1 DLKVHVSC
9 EVYTI
14 LTRIWDPAA
23 LFNLTK
29 YTRQGLQDVL
39 QREYLLYRSLW
50 LPAAETC
57 SGPLTSLQVTMKPGA
72 PDEALAKAKESAKKT
87 GGTIRHEYKLIR
99 GFTVEYPNDHNLDD
113 VLKSNDHIH
122 VEQDGPGPAKKV
134 TATSTI

>member
-1 DLKVHVSC
+1 M
-9 EVYTI
+9 Y
-14 LTRIWDPAA
+14 
-23 LFNLTK
+23 FN
-29 YTRQGLQDVL
+29 
-39 QREYLLYRSLW
+39 
-50 LPAAETC
+50 
-57 SGPLTSLQVTMKPGA
+57 VTMKPGA